1 MSAEEKKKKGGAR
14 PGAGRRKKEKPV
26 DLDARSAA
34 GKKRITR
41 IIEALNQAPKIVKL
55 PDGTKVHVDDDYEI
69 SQFRKIDDAG
79 VRESLDLRKWLYDKE
94 DGKAVQ
100 TVNHLHDKPIEHN
113 VTMSLG
119 EGMRLAMKKADLR
132 VLNRPKS

>member
-1 MSAEEKKKKGGAR
+1 MSDEQKKKKGGAR
-14 PGAGRRKKEKPV
+14 PGAGRRKKEKPA

-41 IIEALNQAPKIVKL
+41 IIEALNKAPKLVKL
-55 PDGTKVHVDDDYEI
+55 PDGTKVHVDEDYEI

-100 TVNHLHDKPIEHN
+100 TINHLHDKPIEMN
-113 VTMSLG
+113 VNLSLG
-119 EGMRLAMKKADLR
+119 ERMRSAMQKADER
-132 VLNRPKS
+132 VRSRRS